1 MPNFG
6 MQPVAHIK
14 DKSPARI
21 VIVGKEHPAGGHGIF
36 RVMYELYLLIGGDSS
51 DQMSIR
57 RRRRVG
63 IDHREKVVALVSCVA
78 GPGKQIVPGC
88 CRFLL
93 LAVGKKVDARKGQ
106 GEGKKKTRH
115 VASATKL
122 ELRGH

>member
-1 MPNFG
+1 
-6 MQPVAHIK
+6 MQRVAHIK

-63 IDHREKVVALVSCVA
+63 IDDREKVVALVSRIA
-78 GPGKQIVPGC
+78 SPSKQVVPWC
-88 CRFLL
+88 CRLL
-93 LAVGKKVDARKGQ
+93 LLSLRRKIELKR
-106 GEGKKKTRH
+106 EG
-115 VASATKL
+115 
-122 ELRGH
+122 RG